1 MSGSWE
7 RARKPRVIGV
17 RGGCMTCKN
26 MALTWSIRVLSQV
39 CSDDKAGDHSGGVSH
54 HQNDLRDGKCKVGF
68 SAAIA
73 HFSLEQR

>member
-1 MSGSWE
+1 MGVGKERGSLG
-7 RARKPRVIGV
+7 VIRV
-17 RGGCMTCKN
+17 RGGCMTCKS
-26 MALTWSIRVLSQV
+26 MALTWPIRVLSQV
-39 CSDDKAGDHSGGVSH
+39 CSDYKTGNHGGGVCH